1 MTTNAPNTTPGAV
14 TNPVSRSGNGH
25 DKSGVM
31 SGIQETVALRV
42 DQEKKRAAQ
51 GIGSIADAIHQAGD
65 GLREQNE
72 GLASLVDGA
81 SSQLQHFAEHIRT
94 RGAGDLVEDVAAFGR
109 RRPALF
115 IGGALLLGLGL
126 ARFLKSSAPTS
137 GQAYNDRAGA
147 AFGDAGQY

>member
-1 MTTNAPNTTPGAV
+1 MTTNAPHKTPGAA
-14 TNPVSRSGNGH
+14 TDSLSRTGNGH

-31 SGIQETVALRV
+31 SGIQETVAQRV

-51 GIGSIADAIHQAGD
+51 GIGSIADVIHQAGD

-72 GLASLVDGA
+72 GLATLVEGA
-81 SSQLQHFAEHIRT
+81 STQLRQFAEHIRT
-94 RGAGDLVEDVAAFGR
+94 RGAGDLVEDVAVFGR

-137 GQAYNDRAGA
+137 RQPYQDRAGA